1 MTAKGMLTLYDT
13 AGSLNC
19 YKVRLFLALLKL
31 GYQRMPVDLRK
42 GEHKTAE
49 MLGRNP
55 FAQVPVLDTGTMSLR
70 DSHAILVWLARRH
83 GTPQWLPSDPDE
95 EAIVN
100 GWLSAAAFELRLGPY
115 EARLKTRAPHYC
127 VAPESLEKNTL
138 RALSLFEQQLTG
150 RKWLA
155 LDRATIADV
164 AAFPALVHGHEGGVD
179 LSPYPAIRAWL
190 DRMRALDG
198 YVDLLS

>member
-1 MTAKGMLTLYDT
+1 MLTLYDT

-19 YKVRLFLALLKL
+19 YKVRLFLSLLKL
-31 GYQRMPVDLRK
+31 DYRRVPVDLRK

-49 MLGRNP
+49 MLLRNP
-55 FAQVPVLDTGTMSLR
+55 FGQVPVLATGTLSLR
-70 DSHAILVWLARRH
+70 DSHAILVWLARRYA
-83 GTPQWLPSDPDE
+83 TPEWLPSDPDD
-95 EAIVN
+95 EAVVN
-100 GWLSAAAFELRLGPY
+100 AWLSAVAFELRLGPY

-138 RALSLFEQQLTG
+138 RALTLFEQQLAA

-155 LDRATIADV
+155 LDRVTIADV
-164 AAFPALVHGHEGGVD
+164 AAFPALAHGHEGGVD
-179 LSPYPAIRAWL
+179 LSPYPSIRTWL